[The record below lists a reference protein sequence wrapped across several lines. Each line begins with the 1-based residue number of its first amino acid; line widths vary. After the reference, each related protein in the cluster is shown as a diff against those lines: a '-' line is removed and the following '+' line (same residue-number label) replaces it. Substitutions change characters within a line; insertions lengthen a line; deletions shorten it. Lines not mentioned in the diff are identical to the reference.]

1 MKHHERWMRVALELA
16 SATRGQTSPNPLVG
30 AVVVKDGRIVGSG
43 AHLKAGTPH
52 AEVHALNMAG
62 EQAKGA
68 TIYVTLEPCNHHGQ
82 TPPCT
87 EKILSSGC
95 KRVVLGAKDPDDRVA
110 GSGIRRLREA
120 GLEVIE
126 GVLEEECLRL
136 NEAYFYHRRT
146 GLPFVTL
153 KTAMTL
159 DGKIATST
167 GDSKWVTNALSREQ
181 VHYMRHWHDAIMVG
195 IGTVL
200 KDRPR
205 LTTRL
210 PGGGKNPIR
219 IVADSQLRIPLDN
232 PLTNTKEAPT
242 WIFCTDEADKTKEEK
257 LRERGV
263 KVIRTGS
270 GPRVDLVQAMTHLGE
285 QGVLSVLLEGGGELN
300 WSMLK
305 ASLIGKVVTFIAP
318 KLLGGRDSITP
329 ISGRGFE
336 KMSLAL
342 ELENITVERFGEDL
356 CITGYPKYS

>member
-1 MKHHERWMRVALELA
+1 M
-16 SATRGQTSPNPLVG
+16 
-30 AVVVKDGRIVGSG
+30 
-43 AHLKAGTPH
+43 
-52 AEVHALNMAG
+52 
-62 EQAKGA
+62 
-68 TIYVTLEPCNHHGQ
+68 
-82 TPPCT
+82 
-87 EKILSSGC
+87 
-95 KRVVLGAKDPDDRVA
+95 
-110 GSGIRRLREA
+110 
-120 GLEVIE
+120 
-126 GVLEEECLRL
+126 